1 MNRQMIVGERMMYA
15 DGLAPVNCVFVA
27 TVEGHLSAPQI
38 TNALAK
44 IQKRHPLLRTNV
56 ERDKTNVPV
65 FITNTNISPIRLD
78 IIERTSD
85 IQWEELSLAEWER
98 PFDMTKEPAAR
109 LIWLKSETV
118 SDLLLVC
125 PHCVCDGSGFVT
137 LMRELLLLLDC
148 PDMGLEPYEG
158 FQSVGSLVPASI
170 RESKLIHWKGKL
182 FSSLAKGLFAVLNPK
197 PTPREGNY
205 YLLTDSLDKETTANL
220 VKKCKA
226 EKTTVQA
233 ALCTAWLLAYQSVMG
248 KASRNKVISPVDI
261 RRYLPDIGR
270 DHLFA
275 FAPIVELSLSRKDAQ
290 SGFWQETWRMKQTLI
305 EKAKNVDAA
314 EMIFITE
321 YFHSSTNALL
331 RHMRSTK
338 GSHDITIS
346 NMGVLDIPVSY
357 NNFRVRAI
365 HSPSVGFPWRNPN
378 TLVVSTFAGKMD
390 FSFCSHESFLPMIDA
405 EKICREAM
413 WVLLE
418 DTQAPTKPLP
428 DKNPEVNPAR

>member
-1 MNRQMIVGERMMYA
+1 MNRQMIVGERIMYA
-15 DGLAPVNCVFVA
+15 DGLAPVNCVFTA
-27 TVEGHLSAPQI
+27 TIEGHFSEQQVAS
-38 TNALAK
+38 ALAK
-44 IQKRHPLLRTNV
+44 IQNRHPLLRSNV
-56 ERDKTNVPV
+56 KKNKTNVPT
-65 FITNTNISPIRLD
+65 FIANPDIPPIPIH

-85 IQWEELSLAEWER
+85 IQWEEISLLEWER
-98 PFDMTKEPAAR
+98 QFDLTKGPAAR
-109 LIWLKSETV
+109 LIWLRSEQV
-118 SDLLLVC
+118 SDMLLVC

-137 LMRELLLLLDC
+137 LMRELLLLLDGAEM
-148 PDMGLEPYEG
+148 DLESYDG
-158 FQSVGSLVPASI
+158 FQSVNSLVPASI
-170 RESKLIHWKGKL
+170 RDSRMIHWKGKL
-182 FSSLAKGLFAVLNPK
+182 FSAMAKGLFTILNPK
-197 PTPREGNY
+197 PAPRTGDY
-205 YLLTDSLDKETTANL
+205 YFLTHTLDKETTSAL

-233 ALCTAWLLAYQSVMG
+233 ALCTASLIAHRSVKG

-261 RRYLPDIGR
+261 RRYLPAIGR

-275 FAPIVELSLSRKDAQ
+275 FAPIVELSLTQKDPQNDFWTETRK
-290 SGFWQETWRMKQTLI
+290 MKQALV
-305 EKAKNVDAA
+305 EKAEGVNAA
-314 EMIFITE
+314 EMMFITE
-321 YFHSSTNALL
+321 YFHSSTEALL

-378 TLVVSTFAGKMD
+378 TLVVSTFAGRMD

-413 WVLLE
+413 WMLLE
-418 DTQAPTKPLP
+418 GTQVTA
-428 DKNPEVNPAR
+428 

>member
-1 MNRQMIVGERMMYA
+1 MIVGERIMYA

-27 TVEGHLSAPQI
+27 TVEGNLSAPQI
-38 TNALAK
+38 INGLAK
-44 IQKRHPLLRTNV
+44 IQNRHPLLRTNV
-56 ERDKTNVPV
+56 GRNRTNVPV
-65 FITNTNISPIRLD
+65 FVTNPDISPIPLD
-78 IIERTSD
+78 IVERTSD
-85 IQWEELSLAEWER
+85 TQWEEVSLLEWER
-98 PFDMTKEPAAR
+98 QFDLAKEPAAR
-109 LIWLKSETV
+109 LVWLKSETV

-137 LMRELLLLLDC
+137 LMRELLLLLDN
-148 PDMGLEPYEG
+148 PGMDLEPYEG
-158 FQSVGSLVPASI
+158 FQSVNSLVPASI
-170 RESKLIHWKGKL
+170 SGSRTIHWKGKL
-182 FSSLAKGLFAVLNPK
+182 FSSLAKGLFAILNPK
-197 PTPREGNY
+197 PAPREGNY
-205 YLLTDSLDKETTANL
+205 YLLTHALDRETTASL

-233 ALCTAWLLAYQSVMG
+233 ALCTASLLAHRSVLG

-261 RRYLPDIGR
+261 RRYLPGIGR

-290 SGFWQETWRMKQTLI
+290 NDFWQEARSMKQTLV
-305 EKAKNVDAA
+305 EKAENVNAA
-314 EMIFITE
+314 EMMFITE
-321 YFHSSTNALL
+321 YFHSSTGALL

-357 NNFRVRAI
+357 HNFRVHAI

-378 TLVVSTFAGKMD
+378 TLVVSTFAGRMD

-413 WVLLE
+413 RVLLQ
-418 DTQAPTKPLP
+418 DLP
-428 DKNPEVNPAR
+428 VTA

>member
-1 MNRQMIVGERMMYA
+1 MNRQMIVGERIMYA
-15 DGLAPVNCVFVA
+15 DGLAPVNCVFAA
-27 TVEGHLSAPQI
+27 TIEGNLSGPQVI
-38 TNALAK
+38 SALAK
-44 IQKRHPLLRTNV
+44 IQNRHPLLRTNV
-56 ERDKTNVPV
+56 GRDKTNVPI
-65 FITNTNISPIRLD
+65 FITNPSISPIRLD

-85 IQWEELSLAEWER
+85 IQWEEISLLEWER
-98 PFDMTKEPAAR
+98 QFDLTKEPAAR
-109 LIWLKSETV
+109 LVWLKSETV

-137 LMRELLLLLDC
+137 LMRELLLLLDN
-148 PDMGLEPYEG
+148 PGMDLAPYEG
-158 FQSVGSLVPASI
+158 FQSVNSLVAASI
-170 RESKLIHWKGKL
+170 RDSRLIHWKGKL
-182 FSSLAKGLFAVLNPK
+182 FSLLAKGLFAVLNPK
-197 PTPREGNY
+197 PAPREGSY
-205 YLLTDSLDKETTANL
+205 YLLTHTLDQETTAGL

-233 ALCTAWLLAYQSVMG
+233 ALCTASLLAHQSILG

-261 RRYLPDIGR
+261 RRYLPGIGR

-275 FAPIVELSLSRKDAQ
+275 FAPIVELSLNRKGAQ
-290 SGFWQETWRMKQTLI
+290 IDFWQETRRMKQALI
-305 EKAKNVDAA
+305 EKAENVNA
-314 EMIFITE
+314 EEMLFITE
-321 YFHSSTNALL
+321 YFHGSTSALL

-346 NMGVLDIPVSY
+346 NMGVLDIPVRY
-357 NNFRVRAI
+357 DNFRVRAI

-378 TLVVSTFAGKMD
+378 TLVVSTFAGKMN

-418 DTQAPTKPLP
+418 GAHAATTQQA
-428 DKNPEVNPAR
+428 

>member
-1 MNRQMIVGERMMYA
+1 MNRQMIVGERIMYT
-15 DGLAPVNCVFVA
+15 DGLAPVNCIFAA
-27 TVEGHLSAPQI
+27 TIEGHLSEQQI
-38 TNALAK
+38 THALIK
-44 IQKRHPLLRTNV
+44 IQERHPLLRTNV
-56 ERDKTNVPV
+56 RFNEKNVPAFV
-65 FITNTNISPIRLD
+65 TNPDIPLIPLD

-85 IQWEELSLAEWER
+85 IQWEEISLAEWER
-98 PFDMTKEPAAR
+98 PFDLKNVPPAR
-109 LIWLKSETV
+109 LVWLQSGTV

-137 LMRELLLLLDC
+137 LMRELLLLLDD
-148 PDMGLEPYEG
+148 PEMDMEPYEG
-158 FQSVGSLVPASI
+158 FQSVDALVPASI
-170 RESKLIHWKGKL
+170 RDNRKIHWKGKL
-182 FSSLAKGLFAVLNPK
+182 FATLAKGLFAILNPK
-197 PTPREGNY
+197 PAPRDGGY
-205 YLLTDSLDKETTANL
+205 YFLSHTMDKESTAAV

-233 ALCTAWLLAYQSVMG
+233 ALCTASLLAHQSVMG
-248 KASRNKVISPVDI
+248 KTSRNKVISPVDI
-261 RRYLPDIGR
+261 RRYLPVIGR

-275 FAPIVELSLSRKDAQ
+275 FAPIVELSLSRKGAQ
-290 SGFWQETWRMKQTLI
+290 TDFWQEARNMKQALV
-305 EKAKNVDAA
+305 EKAENIKAA
-314 EMIFITE
+314 EMLFITE
-321 YFHSSTNALL
+321 YFQDSTGALL

-357 NNFRVRAI
+357 NNFRVSAL

-418 DTQAPTKPLP
+418 GTHAVFTQQA
-428 DKNPEVNPAR
+428 

>member
-1 MNRQMIVGERMMYA
+1 MNRQMIVGERIMYA

-27 TVEGHLSAPQI
+27 TVEGNLSGPQVI
-38 TNALAK
+38 DALAK

-56 ERDKTNVPV
+56 RQNKTNVPIFV
-65 FITNTNISPIRLD
+65 TNPDISPIRLD

-85 IQWEELSLAEWER
+85 IQWEEISLLEWER
-98 PFDMTKEPAAR
+98 QFDLTKEPAAR
-109 LIWLKSETV
+109 LVWLKSETV

-137 LMRELLLLLDC
+137 LMRELLLLLDN
-148 PDMGLEPYEG
+148 PGMDLAPYEG
-158 FQSVGSLVPASI
+158 FQSVNSLVPASV
-170 RESKLIHWKGKL
+170 RDSRLIHWKGKL
-182 FSSLAKGLFAVLNPK
+182 FSLLAKGLFAIVNPK
-197 PTPREGNY
+197 PAPREGGY
-205 YLLTDSLDKETTANL
+205 YLLTHTLDQEATTGL

-233 ALCTAWLLAYQSVMG
+233 ALCTASLLAHRSVLG
-248 KASRNKVISPVDI
+248 KAARNKVISPVDI
-261 RRYLPDIGR
+261 RRYLPGIGR

-275 FAPIVELSLSRKDAQ
+275 FAPIVELSLSRKGAQ
-290 SGFWQETWRMKQTLI
+290 IDFWQETRRMKQALI
-305 EKAKNVDAA
+305 EKAENVNA
-314 EMIFITE
+314 EEMLFITE
-321 YFHSSTNALL
+321 YFHGSTGALL
-331 RHMRSTK
+331 RHMRATK

-346 NMGVLDIPVSY
+346 NMGVLDIPVRY
-357 NNFRVRAI
+357 DNFRVRAI

-378 TLVVSTFAGKMD
+378 TLVVSTFAGKMN

-418 DTQAPTKPLP
+418 GAHAASTQQ
-428 DKNPEVNPAR
+428 V

>member
-1 MNRQMIVGERMMYA
+1 MNRQMTVGERIMYT
-15 DGLAPVNCVFVA
+15 DGLAPVNCVFA
-27 TVEGHLSAPQI
+27 TTIEGHFSEQQVAD
-38 TNALAK
+38 ALAK
-44 IQKRHPLLRTNV
+44 IQNRHPLLRSNV
-56 ERDKTNVPV
+56 RKNETNVPAFV
-65 FITNTNISPIRLD
+65 TNPDIPRIPIH

-85 IQWEELSLAEWER
+85 IQWEEVSLLEWEKQ
-98 PFDMTKEPAAR
+98 FDLTKDPAAR
-109 LIWLKSETV
+109 LVWLRSEKV
-118 SDLLLVC
+118 SDLLVVC

-137 LMRELLLLLDC
+137 LMRELLLLLD
-148 PDMGLEPYEG
+148 DAEMDLEPYEG
-158 FQSVGSLVPASI
+158 FQSVDSLVPASI
-170 RESKLIHWKGKL
+170 RDSRMIRWKGKL
-182 FSSLAKGLFAVLNPK
+182 FSALAKGFFTILNPNLA
-197 PTPREGNY
+197 PRTGDY
-205 YLLTDSLDKETTANL
+205 YLLTHTLDKETTSAL

-226 EKTTVQA
+226 EKTTIQA
-233 ALCTAWLLAYQSVMG
+233 ALCTASLLAHRSVKG

-261 RRYLPDIGR
+261 RRYLSAIGR

-275 FAPIVELSLSRKDAQ
+275 FAPIVELSLSHKDAQ
-290 SGFWQETWRMKQTLI
+290 NDFWAETRRMKQALV
-305 EKAKNVDAA
+305 EKAENVNAA
-314 EMIFITE
+314 EMMFITE
-321 YFHSSTNALL
+321 YFHSSTGALL

-357 NNFRVRAI
+357 NNFHVRAM

-418 DTQAPTKPLP
+418 GTQVA
-428 DKNPEVNPAR
+428 AAHRA

>member
-1 MNRQMIVGERMMYA
+1 MYA

-27 TVEGHLSAPQI
+27 TVEGRLSGQQI
-38 TNALAK
+38 TSALAK
-44 IQKRHPLLRTNV
+44 IQNRHPLLRVNV
-56 ERDKTNVPV
+56 ERNRTNVPV
-65 FITNTNISPIRLD
+65 FVTNPKISPIPLD
-78 IIERTSD
+78 MIERTSD
-85 IQWEELSLAEWER
+85 IQWEEVSLLEWER
-98 PFDMTKEPAAR
+98 QFDLTKEPPVR
-109 LIWLKSETV
+109 LVWLKSETV

-137 LMRELLLLLDC
+137 LMRELLLLLDN
-148 PDMGLEPYEG
+148 PDMPLEPYQG
-158 FQSVGSLVPASI
+158 FQSVNSLVPASI
-170 RESKLIHWKGKL
+170 RDSRMIHWKGKL
-182 FSSLAKGLFAVLNPK
+182 FSTLAKGLFAVLNPK
-197 PTPREGNY
+197 PTPREGSY
-205 YLLTDSLDKETTANL
+205 YLLTHTLDKETTTAL

-233 ALCTAWLLAYQSVMG
+233 ALCTSFLLAHQSVMG

-261 RRYLPDIGR
+261 RRYLPGIGR

-275 FAPIVELSLSRKDAQ
+275 FAPIVELSLSRKGPQND
-290 SGFWQETWRMKQTLI
+290 FWQETRRIKQTLV
-305 EKAKNVDAA
+305 EKAENVNAA

-321 YFHSSTNALL
+321 YFHGSTGALL

-346 NMGVLDIPVSY
+346 NMGILDIPVSY

-413 WVLLE
+413 WGLCE
-418 DTQAPTKPLP
+418 NTHTPATQQ
-428 DKNPEVNPAR
+428 V